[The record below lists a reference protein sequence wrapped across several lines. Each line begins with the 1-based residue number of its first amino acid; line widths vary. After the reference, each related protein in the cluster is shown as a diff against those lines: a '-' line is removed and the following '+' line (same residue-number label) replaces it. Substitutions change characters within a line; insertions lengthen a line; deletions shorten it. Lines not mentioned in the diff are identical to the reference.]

1 MKAIIV
7 GGGQVGSYL
16 AGLLLERGNSVTII
30 ENSEKRRDSL
40 LKQFD
45 ADIVVYGSGTDCQI
59 LETAGIQEAQ
69 VVAAVTG
76 ADEVNLVVA
85 SLARMEYGVD
95 KVIGRVN
102 NPKNAWLFT
111 PAMGVDVGINQ
122 ADLMARLA
130 AEEMTMSDM
139 MTLLNLHQ
147 GEYSLVEKVVAPTSP
162 VAGKAIKTLA
172 LPAECVLT
180 ALIRNNELVIPRGDT
195 VIRPLD
201 KLVALTHV
209 SHVHELASLLDAQGK
224 KVSRYTHAQRK

>member
-1 MKAIIV
+1 
-7 GGGQVGSYL
+7 
-16 AGLLLERGNSVTII
+16 
-30 ENSEKRRDSL
+30 
-40 LKQFD
+40 
-45 ADIVVYGSGTDCQI
+45 
-59 LETAGIQEAQ
+59 
-69 VVAAVTG
+69 
-76 ADEVNLVVA
+76 
-85 SLARMEYGVD
+85 
-95 KVIGRVN
+95 
-102 NPKNAWLFT
+102 
-111 PAMGVDVGINQ
+111 
-122 ADLMARLA
+122 
-130 AEEMTMSDM
+130 MTMSDM